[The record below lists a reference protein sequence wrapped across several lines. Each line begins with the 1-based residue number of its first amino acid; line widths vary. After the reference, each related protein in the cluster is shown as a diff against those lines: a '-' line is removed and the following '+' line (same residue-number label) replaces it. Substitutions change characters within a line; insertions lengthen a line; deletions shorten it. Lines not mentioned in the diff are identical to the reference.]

1 MKRNYISPEFIYQK
15 VHGSLNMVEHSSFFG
30 SKMLSID
37 DSVSILND
45 NIIYYQ
51 LASGEQLDF
60 NSESSLPQVIYD
72 AVLDK
77 KSNHTLILD
86 PAQTDI
92 QKEGNA
98 AWILDVNL
106 KSVLTDYI
114 FATLKKWRTFE
125 GIRNNMT
132 IGNNVD
138 SSIKQYITANVID
151 RYKFTKLEL
160 FIKSVDLVNVGGL
173 KYDNVYD
180 VSIDLSNNLFTKF
193 QTITDSYDKDLR
205 VKFYQPDPA
214 GLYSFNYYFNL
225 YFDRV

>member
-193 QTITDSYDKDLR
+193 QTITD
-205 VKFYQPDPA
+205 
-214 GLYSFNYYFNL
+214 
-225 YFDRV
+225 